1 MKKQWIFVLA
11 IILVI
16 SLVGRA
22 QAALVEWSIA
32 DGGNGHFYE
41 AIAAPEP
48 ITWDV
53 ANEAATAAGGYLV
66 TITSQAEN
74 DFIFNLID
82 DPIYWYPS
90 LNLRGP
96 WIGSFQPE
104 GSPEPDGGW
113 SWITGEPFI
122 YSNWD
127 SGQPS
132 EWNNN
137 NENRIHFGNK
147 AYRTS
152 TWNDVPQDFPE
163 VISYVIE
170 VPEPGT
176 ILLLGMSGLA
186 LLRRRRA

>member
-1 MKKQWIFVLA
+1 MKRQCVSVLA
-11 IILVI
+11 MFLVI
-16 SLVGRA
+16 SLFGRA
-22 QAALVEWSIA
+22 QATLIEWSIT

-74 DFIFNLID
+74 DFVFNLID
-82 DPIYWYPS
+82 EPIYWYPS

-96 WIGSFQPE
+96 WIGGFQPE